1 MRKDSME
8 KLEDALLFTR
18 IQQKRKKMLE
28 VAGNFGLNSNQTLTA
43 SQELDELINVYV
55 KRNSKVSH

>member
-18 IQQKRKKMLE
+18 IQQKRRKMLE